1 MGGVP
6 HTVLKVMSV
15 IHLDNF
21 RQSKQRQYMRRYR
34 SRLEQFIRARV
45 QVDSSGDLLRIAEY
59 EHHKRSSRPEL
70 VWDYVEM
77 RDVMLEFVS
86 THVATEIYDELRKQ
100 FWFDES
106 IISKD
111 MVAERCLS
119 LMILGPGALAA
130 E

>member
-1 MGGVP
+1 VP
-6 HTVLKVMSV
+6 HAVLKVMSV

>member
-6 HTVLKVMSV
+6 HAVLTDMSV
-15 IHLDNF
+15 IQLENF

-59 EHHKRSSRPEL
+59 EHHKRSTRPEL

-86 THVATEIYDELRKQ
+86 THVATEVYEELRKQ

-119 LMILGPGALAA
+119 LMILGPGAMAA

>member
-1 MGGVP
+1 VP
-6 HTVLKVMSV
+6 HAVLRVMSV

-34 SRLEQFIRARV
+34 NRLEQFIRARV

>member
-1 MGGVP
+1 VP
-6 HTVLKVMSV
+6 HAVLKVMSV

-59 EHHKRSSRPEL
+59 EHLKRSSRPEL

>member
-1 MGGVP
+1 
-6 HTVLKVMSV
+6 MSV

-59 EHHKRSSRPEL
+59 EHLKRSSRPEL

>member
-1 MGGVP
+1 MP
-6 HTVLKVMSV
+6 HAVLKVMSV

-59 EHHKRSSRPEL
+59 EHLKRSSRPEL

>member
-6 HTVLKVMSV
+6 HAVLKVMSV

-59 EHHKRSSRPEL
+59 EHLKRSSRPEL

>member
-6 HTVLKVMSV
+6 HAVLKVISV

>member
-1 MGGVP
+1 MA
-6 HTVLKVMSV
+6 
-15 IHLDNF
+15 IIYLDNF
-21 RQSKQRQYMRRYR
+21 RHQKQRQYMKRYR
-34 SRLEQFIRARV
+34 SRLDQFIEARV
-45 QVDSSGDLLRIAEY
+45 QIDLRGDLLRMAEH
-59 EHHKRSSRPEL
+59 EHVKRSSRPEL

-77 RDVMLEFVS
+77 RDVMLEVVGS
-86 THVATEIYDELRKQ
+86 QIASEIYEELSSQ

-106 IISKD
+106 VISKD

>member
-1 MGGVP
+1 LGGVP
-6 HTVLKVMSV
+6 HAVLKVMSV

>member
-1 MGGVP
+1 MP
-6 HTVLKVMSV
+6 HAVLRVMSV

-34 SRLEQFIRARV
+34 NRLEQFIRARV

>member
-1 MGGVP
+1 VP
-6 HTVLKVMSV
+6 HAVLTGMSV

-45 QVDSSGDLLRIAEY
+45 QIDSSGDLLRIAEY
-59 EHHKRSSRPEL
+59 EHLKRSSRPEL